1 MSASI
6 SGHLGFVWGAY
17 GVAFVVLAG
26 LVLLSVAARRRVRR
40 ELAEHGLDRRGLER
54 KR

>member
-1 MSASI
+1 MG
-6 SGHLGFVWGAY
+6 GHLTFVWSAY

-26 LVLLSVAARRRVRR
+26 LVVLSVVARRRVRR
-40 ELAEHGLDRRGLER
+40 ELSERGLER